1 MVEDVVNMLKEQS
14 LNINNKINNMLTT
27 CECGGQ
33 IYY

>member
-14 LNINNKINNMLTT
+14 LNINNKINSMLTT
-27 CECGGQ
+27 SKCGGQ